1 MIDLLGNKLFG
12 SIPVE
17 IFVLFEL
24 TFLNLSQNHLM
35 ANIPENIGIMKE
47 LESIDL
53 SRNHLFGEIPP
64 SMSILT
70 SLDYL
75 DLSYNNFLG
84 RIPLSTQLEYF
95 DVVRYIGNPQ
105 LCGDPLPKY
114 FTLIEEC
121 HDWTSIGKTKKDSK
135 SSSFYMGMG
144 VRFVAGFW
152 GVCGGV
158 FFNSTWRHAYF
169 KFANDTKDWFYVTR
183 MLKLKWLLEKLRSR
197 CLSEW
202 TSLSS

>member
-1 MIDLLGNKLFG
+1 MPYSKNEDIYFDALEYEYDYESYIENLMLAPKGHELEYEDNLKFVKMIDLLGNKLFG

-121 HDWTSIGKTKKDSK
+121 HD
-135 SSSFYMGMG
+135 
-144 VRFVAGFW
+144 
-152 GVCGGV
+152 
-158 FFNSTWRHAYF
+158 
-169 KFANDTKDWFYVTR
+169 
-183 MLKLKWLLEKLRSR
+183 
-197 CLSEW
+197 
-202 TSLSS
+202 